1 MNLPKKLKLI
11 REVNN
16 LTQTE
21 FANSIGLSKTMWER
35 LPKYSHRNILKKFKN
50 IIICKYIPYYVS
62 NLILLCLL

>member
-21 FANSIGLSKTMWER
+21 FANSIGLSKTM
-35 LPKYSHRNILKKFKN
+35 
-50 IIICKYIPYYVS
+50 
-62 NLILLCLL
+62 